1 MSWPTWLS
9 NTLPAWLEKTGYP
22 FNGVGD
28 LEDLYFGTQ
37 STEYDRWSG
46 FVTPG
51 WFYYNNQED
60 YSYIQKGTQTFTSA
74 TTGTVTASVSFRP
87 SWGPILLNGSLYG
100 PYVQHHNIY
109 QPGISVTWTQIPS
122 TQTWY
127 YDLTTTQ
134 YLVGLRDL
142 KNTVFGATTSINYPL
157 TESLYYYD
165 TTANRVYVVS
175 PISAPDNIIFLDVLN
190 SQPQLKFYESLI
202 VDSDLT
208 VKLSY
213 LRPYGMNSIKIS
225 RGTLNI
231 TPTSGYPSATTN
243 QFDVTGIAGIKEGD
257 WVVAEYYINNSF
269 IVTAHNTI
277 SYYTNTLGNET
288 VTISFETS
296 IPTTNQPLFVNN
308 SIGTGNFNL
317 NPTLSDGFR
326 SGYLIYTDQTPI
338 WTPAKV
344 TIDSDRDFFNVSGQ
358 AVKFK
363 VILRDTNGLP
373 VPNKAITVNVNGAT
387 ILSSAPSTAKTDN
400 KGEYHILVTKSS
412 SITLT
417 VTQGSLSATKTVT
430 LLTMQSALSQIT
442 TSTLKQSLPVF
453 TQQVVED
460 RTDVY
465 GTILQIDGTPSVNP
479 TFFTPQ
485 TNNLFVSNGNAYQSE
500 LSILPSNLVDQPM
513 GQFKI
518 STYEKFSFLLKGIA
532 SQSVLG
538 DIE

>member
-9 NTLPAWLEKTGYP
+9 KTLPSWLEKTGYP

-28 LEDLYFGTQ
+28 LEDLYFSTQ
-37 STEYDRWSG
+37 LTEFDRWSG

-51 WFYYNNQED
+51 WFYYNNTED

-74 TTGTVTASVSFRP
+74 VTGTVTATTSFRP

-109 QPGISVTWTQIPS
+109 QPGIAVTWTQVPG

-127 YDLTTTQ
+127 YDLSGTQ

-165 TTANRVYVVS
+165 VTNNRVYVVS
-175 PISAPDNIIFLDVLN
+175 PITAPDTKIFLDVLN
-190 SQPQLKFYESLI
+190 NQPQLKFYESLV
-202 VDSDLT
+202 VDENLK

-231 TPTSGYPSATTN
+231 TPSSGYPSATTN
-243 QFDVTGIAGIKEGD
+243 EFDVSGITGIKEGD

-269 IVTAHNTI
+269 IVTAHDTI
-277 SYYTNTLGNET
+277 TYYTNTLGNET

-296 IPTTNQPLFVNN
+296 VPTTNKPFSVNN
-308 SIGTGNFNL
+308 SVGTGNFNL

-326 SGYLIYTDQTPI
+326 SGYLIYTDQTPT
-338 WTPAKV
+338 WTPTKI
-344 TIDSDRDFFNVSGQ
+344 TIESDKDHFNVSGQ

-363 VILRDTNGLP
+363 VMLFDVNGLP
-373 VPNKAITVNVNGAT
+373 VPNTAISVNVNSAT
-387 ILSSAPSTAKTDN
+387 ILTSEPATAKTDN
-400 KGEYHILVTKSS
+400 KGEYHILVSKAS

-417 VTQGSLSATKTVT
+417 ATQGSLSATKTVP
-430 LLTMQSALSQIT
+430 LLTIQNALSQIT
-442 TSTLKQSLPVF
+442 TNTLRQSFPIF
-453 TQQVVED
+453 TQQKVDD
-460 RTDVY
+460 RTDIY
-465 GTILQIDGTPSVNP
+465 GTILQLDGTPSNSAI
-479 TFFTPQ
+479 FFTPK
-485 TNNLFVSNGNAYQSE
+485 NSNLFTFSGNAYQNE
-500 LSILPSNLVDQPM
+500 LSILPTKLIDQPM
-513 GQFKI
+513 GQFKV
-518 STYEKFSFLLKGIA
+518 STYDHFSFLLKGFA
-532 SQSVLG
+532 SQSVSG
-538 DIE
+538 AVE